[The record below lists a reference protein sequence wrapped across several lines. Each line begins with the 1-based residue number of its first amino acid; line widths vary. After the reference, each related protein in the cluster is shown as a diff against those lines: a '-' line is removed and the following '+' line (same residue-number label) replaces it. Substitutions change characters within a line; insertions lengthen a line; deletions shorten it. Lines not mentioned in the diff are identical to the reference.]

1 MNRTAVHNYTK
12 FPSLWEVINN
22 ESSKNLPKFSDVSVS
37 EVATK
42 PYILQFN

>member
-12 FPSLWEVINN
+12 CPSLWEVINI
-22 ESSKNLPKFSDVSVS
+22 ELSKHLHKFIDVSVS

-42 PYILQFN
+42 PYLLHFN